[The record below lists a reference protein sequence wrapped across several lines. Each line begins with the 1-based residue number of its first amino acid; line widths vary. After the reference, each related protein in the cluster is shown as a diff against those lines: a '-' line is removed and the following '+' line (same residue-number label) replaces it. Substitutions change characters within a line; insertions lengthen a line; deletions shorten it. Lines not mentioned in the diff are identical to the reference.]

1 MSCPYVSAAVLLPGI
16 ASMLVTTAG
25 RFPIVRNG
33 QHPLRTAVEEWR
45 ERETP
50 TPESA
55 WRDETLRTVQAE
67 TQLEL
72 LAAQDEA
79 GADILDAGFVP
90 IYDEWFQAARAV
102 AGLEV
107 AAPLRYLDTNTYYHH
122 WVLDRI
128 PSRQAE
134 NPVVSAYRHATAHT
148 ERPIKPA
155 LFGPYT
161 IWAYA
166 DRQGDGATPAAFAA
180 LVDIWAADVAAL
192 AAAGVRYIHIEESV
206 VLRPKHR
213 PDFPLVARVIEQIA
227 NAAPEATVI
236 VHLAC
241 GAIGDLLQP
250 FLNIPGLGGLGLD
263 FTDAYRAPNLAA
275 LAGWNGDKILQAGI
289 ADARSIRV
297 ESEAELHETLTA
309 ITSAVPDANCWATPS
324 TALLYLPRHAAF
336 EKLAM
341 LAQAAHGF
349 NRNGAL

>member
-1 MSCPYVSAAVLLPGI
+1 
-16 ASMLVTTAG
+16 MLVTTTG
-25 RFPIVRNG
+25 RFPIVSDG
-33 QHPLRTAVEEWR
+33 QHPLRAAVEEWR
-45 ERETP
+45 GRVTP
-50 TPESA
+50 TPETA
-55 WRDETLRTVQAE
+55 WHDETLRAVQAE

-79 GADILDAGFVP
+79 GADILDPGFVP
-90 IYDEWFQAARAV
+90 VYDEWFQAARAA
-102 AGLEV
+102 AGLAV

-128 PSRQAE
+128 PTRQAE
-134 NPVVSAYRHATAHT
+134 SPVVSAYRHAAAHT
-148 ERPIKPA
+148 DRPIKPA

-166 DRQGDGATPAAFAA
+166 DRQGEGATPAAFAA

-192 AAAGVRYIHIEESV
+192 AAAGARHIQIEESV
-206 VLRPKHR
+206 ILRPKHR
-213 PDFPLVARVIEQIA
+213 ADFPLVAQAIERIA
-227 NAAPEATVI
+227 NAAPAAAIV

-241 GAIGDLLQP
+241 GSIGDLLQP
-250 FLNIPGLGGLGLD
+250 FLDIPGLGGLGLD

-275 LAGWNGDKILQAGI
+275 LAAWNGGKILQAGI

-297 ESEAELHETLTA
+297 ETATELNETLAA
-309 ITSAVPDANCWATPS
+309 ITSVVPPEKCWAAPS

-341 LAQAAHGF
+341 LAQSAHGF
-349 NRNGAL
+349 DRNGAL